1 MIMLLLRYLGVRM
14 VNILQLELM
23 ECLSCVIKL
32 DGHIHFIKQILDL
45 SLKQVGRPMEH
56 YVVGQVEVDL

>member
-1 MIMLLLRYLGVRM
+1 M